1 MYHCEC
7 CNFTTKIKTHYNT
20 HLKTKKHLRLSEI
33 SQKLA
38 EISQN
43 TLDEVDE
50 RENDTKVEMFACK
63 YCDKLFKHKSSLCK
77 HIKYSCKKNKDED
90 LQELIR
96 LLNEKNER
104 LNEKND
110 RMQKQ
115 IDRLVRKLKVQN
127 IGTQNQNNGTINN
140 YNVKLLN
147 YTETDYSHLTNT
159 DYAKCVSDCNHCVK
173 TLIDKVH
180 FNKKKPENMNV
191 YIASM
196 KDKYIMVYKD
206 NNWTLQNRKTI
217 IDRMFIDNECEI
229 DMWVEEHSEE
239 YPELVKTFERYQT
252 NKSKEDIEQ
261 QVKDMII
268 LDMYN
273 RREIVKD
280 NSDDFL
286 TENQD
291 IDELTNG

>member
-1 MYHCEC
+1 MKIYTCEC
-7 CNFTTKIKTHYNT
+7 CEYKTDRASNFNKHISSMKH
-20 HLKTKKHLRLSEI
+20 KKKQNI

-38 EISQN
+38 EVSQKLAEN
-43 TLDEVDE
+43 SQHVVDQPF
-50 RENDTKVEMFACK
+50 VCK